1 MLFKL
6 FYYVVYQVIFL
17 LLFLFFVGFFF
28 ICKVSYVAQAGLELT
43 TVFSASFLHMLGLP
57 MNHQTWQCLKYFM
70 AATLNNSKITPE
82 ETYLSGQ
89 DLRKH
94 GCLLCDKAEGGH
106 NHPSEEPCT

>member
-57 MNHQTWQCLKYFM
+57 MNHQT
-70 AATLNNSKITPE
+70 
-82 ETYLSGQ
+82 
-89 DLRKH
+89 
-94 GCLLCDKAEGGH
+94 
-106 NHPSEEPCT
+106 